1 MTGIPQTRFA
11 RLASFLVSSSLLVG
25 CAVGPNFHH
34 LKAPT
39 IDLQTVRPVD
49 LSAQASGPA
58 GGAQTLTPGAD
69 ISADWWSLYQSPAL
83 NALIEKALK
92 HNSDLAAAKAALKG
106 AKETYLAQLA
116 VFLPTVDVGA
126 STSRNKSS
134 TYLSPV
140 LNASQFYYNLQTA
153 QVNVGYTP
161 DVFGGLRRQ
170 TEGVKAAEDL
180 QRFQT
185 QAVYVTL
192 TANVVTAAIQA
203 SSLREQVKAQE
214 AVIEDEKRIL
224 AILRRKLE
232 TGEVAQ
238 ADYLAQVSALAQAQQ
253 GLPPLRKALQQE
265 NDRLAYLVGE
275 APSDKVSEGLTL
287 ATLTLPRNLPLSLP
301 SALVNQRP
309 DVRQAEANL
318 HAASAAVG
326 VAIAARLPSFTL
338 SGAAGGSSNL
348 WKDIFNSSNSAWSL
362 GAGITQPIFEGG
374 ALYHRQKA
382 AEAGLVQAK
391 EQYRSAVLAALQ
403 NVSDTLAALDADAAA
418 LDSAALA
425 KKSADETLAIVR
437 RQLAVG
443 QVSGVELLNA
453 EQAERQ
459 AELSL
464 VQAQASRFSDTA
476 ALFQA
481 LGGGWWNSAKPLFDA
496 NAERIWQ
503 Y

>member
-1 MTGIPQTRFA
+1 MFSPG
-11 RLASFLVSSSLLVG
+11 
-25 CAVGPNFHH
+25 
-34 LKAPT
+34 
-39 IDLQTVRPVD
+39 VR
-49 LSAQASGPA
+49 
-58 GGAQTLTPGAD
+58 
-69 ISADWWSLYQSPAL
+69 
-83 NALIEKALK
+83 
-92 HNSDLAAAKAALKG
+92 
-106 AKETYLAQLA
+106 
-116 VFLPTVDVGA
+116 
-126 STSRNKSS
+126 R
-134 TYLSPV
+134 LSPS
-140 LNASQFYYNLQTA
+140 LSQD
-153 QVNVGYTP
+153 GS
-161 DVFGGLRRQ
+161 
-170 TEGVKAAEDL
+170 E
-180 QRFQT
+180 
-185 QAVYVTL
+185 
-192 TANVVTAAIQA
+192 I
-203 SSLREQVKAQE
+203 
-214 AVIEDEKRIL
+214 
-224 AILRRKLE
+224 
-232 TGEVAQ
+232 
-238 ADYLAQVSALAQAQQ
+238 
-253 GLPPLRKALQQE
+253 
-265 NDRLAYLVGE
+265 
-275 APSDKVSEGLTL
+275 VSEGLTL